1 MKCHFTLITILLI
14 FKDDV
19 IKLLHSFIYKIIFDL
34 CEKNETDIY
43 SKLERILKI
52 KILPL
57 SFSEDNTIMFKKKDN
72 KICTKIKIIDNK
84 TLFLSKT

>member
-1 MKCHFTLITILLI
+1 MRLTFTL
-14 FKDDV
+14 
-19 IKLLHSFIYKIIFDL
+19 
-34 CEKNETDIY
+34 
-43 SKLERILKI
+43 KLERILKI